1 MMSAIASFLTAYLI
15 ETRSNAT
22 ARELS

>member
-15 ETRSNAT
+15 ETRSSAA
-22 ARELS
+22 ARDLP